1 MADSDQPDDNTVSL
15 HKTIISLRSRKICAI
30 GTLSQAFVTRNGDL
44 GFDIDTWEKTV
55 VSWQM
60 HAVTTGG
67 SCWNNDLTQIAPTY
81 LPTVQ
86 FCEYMDM
93 NIKKIYFRKS
103 K

>member
-67 SCWNNDLTQIAPTY
+67 SCWNNDLTLTLNCTY
-81 LPTVQ
+81 LSN
-86 FCEYMDM
+86 YSR
-93 NIKKIYFRKS
+93 NYILSIYS
-103 K
+103 HEN

>member
-55 VSWQM
+55 VSW
-60 HAVTTGG
+60 HACGHD
-67 SCWNNDLTQIAPTY
+67 WRFLLKQWFNFNFKLY
-81 LPTVQ
+81 LP
-86 FCEYMDM
+86 
-93 NIKKIYFRKS
+93 I
-103 K
+103 